1 MAPSAAPRGGAG
13 EPERADIPSALK
25 ALADRFSEA
34 ERMMGR
40 DYLVERR
47 TELEKEASEPGLW
60 DDADNARA
68 VTTELGQVNED
79 LDQLSSLAEQ
89 LSDAETLNELVE
101 EEDDDSLRP
110 EIEETL
116 DQLDRRLARYRAPF
130 AVRRSARRQ
139 RRCG

>member
-110 EIEETL
+110 EIEE
-116 DQLDRRLARYRAPF
+116 
-130 AVRRSARRQ
+130 
-139 RRCG
+139 